1 MKITDLT
8 PNDTN
13 SINQV
18 AAILVAAF
26 REHWPDAWPD
36 LNSALEEVRESFA
49 PDRISRIA
57 LADETDQFAIRNP
70 QSAMVVGWIGGISD
84 YDGLVWEL
92 HPLAVHPD
100 LQGHGIGR
108 ALVAD
113 LEAQVR
119 ARGGLTVTLGSD
131 DTDDMTTLSGVDL
144 YDPDPWTH
152 IANITNLKGHPYE
165 FYQKL
170 GYIIT
175 GVVPDANGHGK
186 PDLIMSKSVA
196 PPPAASTPDH
206 A

>member
-13 SINQV
+13 SLNQV

-36 LNSALEEVRESFA
+36 LDSALEEIRESFA

-57 LADETDQFAIRNP
+57 LADPTDQFAIHNP

-113 LEAQVR
+113 LE
-119 ARGGLTVTLGSD
+119 
-131 DTDDMTTLSGVDL
+131 
-144 YDPDPWTH
+144 
-152 IANITNLKGHPYE
+152 
-165 FYQKL
+165 
-170 GYIIT
+170 
-175 GVVPDANGHGK
+175 
-186 PDLIMSKSVA
+186 
-196 PPPAASTPDH
+196 
-206 A
+206 